1 MVERIA
7 GVKGMNDLLPPDSA
21 KWEWLDER
29 VRSVMQRWG
38 YQGVRTP

>member
-21 KWEWLDER
+21 QWDCLEER

-38 YQGVRTP
+38 Y